1 MESKKPDC
9 LQERD
14 NNLANSRNRR
24 VIERDSDEESVGTLM
39 KDEDNDKVG
48 KIIEKAVDKVKIWK
62 ESANMKMSTKKEIS
76 HLELKR
82 H

>member
-1 MESKKPDC
+1 LESKKPDC

-24 VIERDSDEESVGTLM
+24 VIERDSDEERVRTLM
-39 KDEDNDKVG
+39 IDKVE